1 LEEVNSH
8 DRPSLVVGAVVRAVA
23 GLGVGEDR
31 STPSVVTLCAAAAQH
46 MIYFAQLM
54 QERKVTAPA

>member
-1 LEEVNSH
+1 
-8 DRPSLVVGAVVRAVA
+8 VGAVVRAVA